1 MSEQKEQEA
10 KPKKKG
16 KLPVIIALVAIL
28 GGGGFFMMKGKGA
41 KVEKPAIKLG
51 AIETVEPEF
60 LVNLSNGTTYL
71 RTQVALQFQDGFK
84 KEDLD
89 KNMPA
94 VQDAI
99 TSVLSSKSPGSIR
112 TLEGK
117 QKLKAE
123 IAAKVNALLAS
134 DEHAEE
140 EEDAKDKKKKKKDEH
155 EAEEGADWDSKTG
168 PCLKIFFI
176 SFVMQST

>member
-1 MSEQKEQEA
+1 MSENKEQEA
-10 KPKKKG
+10 KSKKKS
-16 KLPVIIALVAIL
+16 KLPVIIAIVAIL
-28 GGGGFFMMKGKGA
+28 GGGGFFMMKGKG
-41 KVEKPAIKLG
+41 KKEEKPAITLG

-71 RTQVALQFQDGFK
+71 RTQVALQFQEGFK

-94 VQDAI
+94 VQDVI
-99 TSVLSSKSPGSIR
+99 TSILSSKSPSSIR

-117 QKLKAE
+117 KKLKAE
-123 IAAKVNALLAS
+123 IASKVNALLAT
-134 DEHAEE
+134 EKH
-140 EEDAKDKKKKKKDEH
+140 EEDPADSKDKKKKKDKEEEH
-155 EAEEGADWDSKTG
+155 EGEPDWDSGSG